1 MPRSKTRTHVP
12 AGIFEHGQLHL
23 MGDGSGYRQIGCDLA
38 RAGGRPKNA
47 SASPIKDG
55 MKRQTQGA
63 LHPHLHGQALNDE
76 PNVPLK
82 GYRKPVK
89 IHNGMGTS
97 TPHTRGLI
105 LDPKGASKH
114 LRAASVLGRP
124 DRVEDGFDT
133 SHVGHRVS
141 RSAALPASSRGSQAQ
156 IMTRTD
162 RKR

>member
-23 MGDGSGYRQIGCDLA
+23 MGDGSGYRQTGCDLA

-55 MKRQTQGA
+55 MKRQTKGK
-63 LHPHLHGQALNDE
+63 LHPYIHGVALDDE
-76 PNVPLK
+76 PNSGLK
-82 GYRKPVK
+82 SNGQGVS
-89 IHNGMGTS
+89 IHDGMGTA

-105 LDPKGASKH
+105 LDPNGASKH

-141 RSAALPASSRGSQAQ
+141 RSAALPASPRGSQAQ